1 MLAGFA
7 AMETELMSGRTA
19 VALRQKKARHQPYSP
34 TPYGFDRVG
43 DALTPNPTELAIV
56 HQVQGWRQQG
66 RSLRWIAAWLTRRGV
81 PTKRGGRWHACT
93 VRYVLHNGLY
103 GREVA

>member
-34 TPYGFDRVG
+34 TTYGFDRVG

-93 VRYVLHNGLY
+93 VRYVLRNGLY